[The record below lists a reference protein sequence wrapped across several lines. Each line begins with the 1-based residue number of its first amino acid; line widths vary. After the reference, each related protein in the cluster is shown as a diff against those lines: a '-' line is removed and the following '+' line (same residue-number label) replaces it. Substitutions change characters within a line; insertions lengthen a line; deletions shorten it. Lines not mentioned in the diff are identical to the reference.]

1 MALLLEKDKDII
13 IVITDDKPVV
23 EDRFEAVV
31 PAENIVLEEDI
42 VTDISAETTD
52 NKKHARKKP
61 IKKPLII
68 IKEKIAGLYGRGREY
83 FNALPRDLDKRF
95 VKLTLAAGLA
105 IIIAAACTAYFVPKS
120 ENAVSK
126 GLEHL
131 MQKDSAYL
139 EAQSAYDAAAAER
152 DNLKSELEL
161 KKQALE
167 EFHGAQSSL
176 DKINKLNDELK
187 KTRDRLKND
196 VSAKQAELDS
206 LAGEQEKAA
215 NKITTLSSGQYTVGE
230 DIAEGVYT
238 ITGTGSIA
246 IANSGRSTANKL
258 LKADGESFT
267 LKQGDRVQIE
277 GSAKL
282 IPQ

>member
-105 IIIAAACTAYFVPKS
+105 IIIAAACTA
-120 ENAVSK
+120 
-126 GLEHL
+126 
-131 MQKDSAYL
+131 
-139 EAQSAYDAAAAER
+139 
-152 DNLKSELEL
+152 
-161 KKQALE
+161 
-167 EFHGAQSSL
+167 
-176 DKINKLNDELK
+176 
-187 KTRDRLKND
+187 
-196 VSAKQAELDS
+196 
-206 LAGEQEKAA
+206 
-215 NKITTLSSGQYTVGE
+215 
-230 DIAEGVYT
+230 
-238 ITGTGSIA
+238 
-246 IANSGRSTANKL
+246 
-258 LKADGESFT
+258 
-267 LKQGDRVQIE
+267 
-277 GSAKL
+277 
-282 IPQ
+282 